1 MQTSTE
7 TIRGN
12 GYVCGMKQIQD
23 KLRVGF
29 IIKWDLIIKEE
40 KKVQERDGCLIKSQS
55 KDSCLTVNI
64 L

>member
-1 MQTSTE
+1 
-7 TIRGN
+7 
-12 GYVCGMKQIQD
+12 MKQIQD